1 MKQWVDLNCDL
12 GEGCT
17 NDAQIMP
24 FISSANIACG
34 YHAGDI
40 ETIKQTLAL
49 AKQYNVAVGAHPSYA
64 DKENF
69 GRKEMDLPIAE
80 IKSLVITQI
89 KLVKN
94 LAEENGLELHHV
106 KPHGA
111 LYNKSARDKEV
122 ALAIAEAVQETDPN
136 LILFGL
142 ANSESGK
149 AASEIGLQF
158 YNEVFADR
166 TYTAKGQ
173 LTPRTE
179 SNAMIKTDQEA
190 IEQVMQMIKEG
201 TVTATSGETIPIQ
214 ADTICIHGDGEHAIS
229 FVKKIN
235 SFLQASQIKIAPKH
249 DK

>member
-17 NDAQIMP
+17 TDEAIMP

-34 YHAGDI
+34 YHAGD
-40 ETIKQTLAL
+40 EATIKKTLSL
-49 AKQYNVAVGAHPSYA
+49 AKTFQVAVGAHPSYPDRA
-64 DKENF
+64 NF
-69 GRKEMDLPIAE
+69 GRKEMELPVSE

-89 KLVKN
+89 NLVKKF
-94 LAEENGLELHHV
+94 AEEIGLKLHHV

-111 LYNKSARDKEV
+111 LYNKAAKDE
-122 ALAIAEAVQETDPN
+122 AIAIAIAEAVYEVDPS

-149 AASEIGLQF
+149 AAKKMGLPF

-166 TYTAKGQ
+166 TYTDQGQ

-179 SNAMIKTDQEA
+179 ANAMITTDEEA
-190 IEQVMQMIKEG
+190 IQQVMQMLQEE
-201 TVTATSGETIPIQ
+201 TVTSTNGKKIPIQ
-214 ADTICIHGDGEHAIS
+214 ADTICIHGDGEHAVS
-229 FVKKIN
+229 FAKHIN
-235 SFLQASQIKIAPKH
+235 AMIKASNIKISSKV
-249 DK
+249 

>member
-17 NDAQIMP
+17 TDSAIMP

-34 YHAGDI
+34 YHAGNEEI
-40 ETIKQTLAL
+40 IKQTLLL
-49 AKQYNVAVGAHPSYA
+49 AKKFNVAIGAHPSYP

-69 GRKEMDLPIAE
+69 GRKEMVLPLHE
-80 IKSLVITQI
+80 IKDLVIEQI
-89 KLVKN
+89 QIVKN
-94 LAEENGLELHHV
+94 LATEAGFTLHHV

-111 LYNKSARDKEV
+111 LYNRAARDINI
-122 ALAIAEAVQETDPN
+122 AIIIAEAVKEVDPK

-149 AASEIGLQF
+149 AAEKVGLNF

-166 TYTAKGQ
+166 TYTDDGK

-179 SNAMIKTDQEA
+179 SNALIVTKEA
-190 IEQVMQMIKEG
+190 SIEQVLRMIQKEE
-201 TVTATSGETIPIQ
+201 VISTSGKIIPIK
-214 ADTICIHGDGEHAIS
+214 ADTICIHGDGTHAVD
-229 FVKKIN
+229 FVKLLNKLILDSNIRISSN
-235 SFLQASQIKIAPKH
+235 S
-249 DK
+249 